1 MATDIEELRR
11 DVTDA
16 QRRHAAAVAGVTG
29 AEARAE
35 AVREEL
41 RAEFGVGT
49 LEESRALL
57 LRLRRQVDERAAE
70 VRAHLEASR

>member
-1 MATDIEELRR
+1 MADIEQLRQ

-16 QRRHAAAVAGVTG
+16 QRRHAAAAAGVTG
-29 AEARAE
+29 AEARAD
-35 AVREEL
+35 ALREEL

-49 LEESRALL
+49 LGESQALL
-57 LRLRRQVDERAAE
+57 AQLRRQVDERAAE